1 MGSFLRYALF
11 YVVEPLRKLLRPRL
25 WPFIAL
31 LLLLTFIGRLLA
43 GVGVLAPVEKANQVV
58 IQALS
63 SLDPFFVSRAFSES
77 MHLCRYDAQ
86 QGTVCSNG
94 PVYMC
99 SMSFTFTELT
109 DCNWEENP
117 GFRSPPEVEEPKGW
131 LEQGWGFLAR
141 RGTAIMRTL
150 YIVWEQGWTARLV
163 LGLTLAL
170 TTLLVV
176 PIVIR
181 SGLAFVYWLAFIPIT
196 AGVLAWA
203 LKYSL
208 LLLTL
213 AFDVVLGLAVWLTS
227 IVVGVW
233 KLIGIINK
241 AEELQTAG
249 DQIASSFSSSSSSPP
264 SEGTQPPDR

>member
-1 MGSFLRYALF
+1 MGSFLRHLALF
-11 YVVEPLRKLLRPRL
+11 YLVEPLRKLLRPRL

-31 LLLLTFIGRLLA
+31 LLLLPVIGRLLA
-43 GVGVLAPVEKANQVV
+43 GVAVLAPVEKANQAV

-63 SLDPFFVSRAFSES
+63 SLDPFFVERAFSES
-77 MHLCRYDAQ
+77 MRLCRYDAQ

-99 SMSFTFTELT
+99 SVYFTFTEWT
-109 DCNWEENP
+109 DCKWEEDP
-117 GFRSPPEVEEPKGW
+117 EFRSPPEVEEPKGW

-141 RGTAIMRTL
+141 CGTAIMRTL
-150 YIVWEQGWTARLV
+150 YMVWEQGWTARLV
-163 LGLTLAL
+163 LGLTVAL

-181 SGLAFVYWLAFIPIT
+181 SGLVLAYWLVFIPII

-213 AFDVVLGLAVWLTS
+213 TFDLVLGLVVWLTS
-227 IVVGVW
+227 IVIGVW

-241 AEELQTAG
+241 AEELQTVG
-249 DQIASSFSSSSSSPP
+249 DQIASSSSAP
-264 SEGTQPPDR
+264 SKGTQPTDPS